1 MSSYTGID
9 ESYQVVYTM
18 GGEEYSADI
27 KEMPEILTKE
37 FIKLRNKVNN
47 AKGIKNKWNICSE

>member
-47 AKGIKNKWNICSE
+47 AKGIKNK